1 MFHGGTTMPDPK
13 ALGQTRRQFPR
24 IAAIIELSPSGRAA
38 CAAVANERALR
49 GTLGHVRFW
58 PETGRSS
65 IEKAAIHPRRCTVAC
80 GFWKHAAVLGAQVF
94 EKRARAQGSYP
105 RSRRSGL

>member
-24 IAAIIELSPSGRAA
+24 IAAIIELSPSCRAA
-38 CAAVANERALR
+38 CAAVANERPLR

-58 PETGRSS
+58 PSLCKNAKVAY
-65 IEKAAIHPRRCTVAC
+65 IEERDFFGAAT
-80 GFWKHAAVLGAQVF
+80 
-94 EKRARAQGSYP
+94 
-105 RSRRSGL
+105 